1 MNAITVS
8 DRRVPPLQKTAVY
21 WTGPTGQS
29 IVTACRFGGTL
40 EQPFISGEITRK
52 IGCIPE

>member
-1 MNAITVS
+1 
-8 DRRVPPLQKTAVY
+8 LQKTAVY